1 MLKYIFS
8 VLLIAAVW
16 TTVLLLELPLWIA
29 IVATVVI
36 LVVLLT
42 VVLYRMAKAKRAAK
56 EIERALQA
64 QADQHAMRARP
75 DLQHDIEAMKA
86 EFMRAVGALKTSKL
100 GGKRPA
106 EALYALPWYM
116 IIGPPGSGKST
127 ALRNSGLRFPYL
139 SKNGGG
145 VQGVGGTRNCQWW
158 MTNDAVILDTAGRY
172 TTEES
177 DRDEWLSFLD
187 MLKRNRTKAPV
198 NGVLAAIAITDLTEV
213 GAERVVAQA
222 REIRAR
228 IDEVMNKLEMVV
240 PVYVLFTKCDL
251 LPGFV
256 ETFGD
261 LGNNERSQIWGFT
274 FPITKKIRDGAG
286 AFAEH
291 FQELA
296 STVERR
302 ALRRM
307 SEERSVEAREKI
319 YAFPQ
324 YFEPMRDALAM
335 FVGELFAENIYNE
348 SPIMRGC
355 YFTSGTQEGRPI
367 DRIMNAMAEAFGV
380 QPRMQMS
387 YNPQHVEAKSYFLG
401 QLFTKV
407 IFPDRYI
414 AGRSAAR
421 IRKTKLV
428 GHGVGA
434 GLMATAAGMAVLPVM
449 SFQDNRELLEET
461 EAAVAKVNEHYAQKQ
476 ETEDYK
482 PIRIENIE
490 PLRQVE
496 RKLFEY
502 EEEGPPIGSRWGMY
516 QGSTMYPPVRDLYF
530 TAVREE
536 LLVPIRDMEI
546 RELKRFKNQYGP
558 LSEPA
563 PDADH
568 RAMKDRLRMYLLI
581 TKPLDGRP
589 ASEPGLDEDQK
600 AWLTERITV
609 LWEKPL
615 EMEGDAATKDQMRNV
630 ARAYVEIMATD
641 EGRLFERDD
650 ALVDGVR
657 KILRRTDR
665 TQALLAEILEEVDAV
680 DLDLKTL
687 TDTRDAM
694 KNDNRKVRG
703 RFTRQAWDDYLRDRL
718 YQPIGDMLG
727 DEWVLG
733 LSEEEMK
740 QDREKQLEELRS
752 AYFEQYIAEWKQF
765 LQAIYVTQPDSYP
778 SALSTLEDLTRSEPA
793 SIKRLCTN
801 LAYHT
806 TLSPPEPEEAEE
818 AADGALEAIEGEA
831 TKAIQKKGKVGR
843 VAAEAMRR
851 KKAKDKKRGGDAL
864 LKDEYDVAA
873 TFEGLVAFGFAA
885 APPAPEDGPAPPP
898 PSVPV
903 DQYLEVL
910 RELRVAVKAKV
921 ETDTP
926 EDTKALVSAVKKAGD
941 TVDSLINDRDN
952 KEWGPTIDKWLR
964 PPIRS
969 LESIARTGAG
979 LDLTKAWCDEVVRP
993 WNKLAKRYPFDPKGR
1008 EVAMAD
1014 FIAFYQPE
1022 TGQVWKF
1029 YNTLLTSRVPKRS
1042 EGYEIESKGA
1052 KVSSA
1057 INPKIASFL
1066 NRAQDVT
1073 TVMFPA
1079 GADGVQ
1085 FEFEVQIEGAR
1096 KNVGTVSVT
1105 ELTIDG
1111 KILQYKN
1118 GPYTWQSVTWPG
1130 EDPKQGYLSARGLGT
1145 KGEVGPHEGD
1155 WGLFRLLEAGTATGD
1170 ATKDQFKFEWDI
1182 RDQDAGIITVRI
1194 KPTLDDTPIYGT
1206 RARGVEFMQVFRHPD
1221 LTPPRQIIVGG
1232 PTCGGGGGGGAASQP
1247 PAPQE

>member
-8 VLLIAAVW
+8 ALLIAAVW

-29 IVATVVI
+29 ILSTVVI
-36 LVVLLT
+36 LVILISIVIYR
-42 VVLYRMAKAKRAAK
+42 VVKAKRAAK
-56 EIERALQA
+56 EIEKALQA
-64 QADQHAMRARP
+64 QADQHASRARP
-75 DLQHDIEAMKA
+75 DLQHDIEAMKG
-86 EFMRAVGALKTSKL
+86 EFMRAVAALKTSKL

-172 TTEES
+172 TTEDS
-177 DRDEWLSFLD
+177 DHDEWMSFLEL
-187 MLKRNRTKAPV
+187 LKKNRTKAPV
-198 NGVLAAIAITDLTEV
+198 NGVMAAIAITDLTEAH
-213 GAERVVAQA
+213 AEQVVAQA

-274 FPITKKIRDGAG
+274 FPVTKKVRDPVG
-286 AFAEH
+286 AFADH

-296 STVERR
+296 QVVERR

-307 SEERSVEAREKI
+307 SEERGLEARDKI

-335 FVGELFAENIYNE
+335 FAGELFAENIYNE

-367 DRIMNAMAEAFGV
+367 DRIMNSMAEAFGV
-380 QPRMQMS
+380 QPRMQMA

-407 IFPDRYI
+407 IFPDKFL

-421 IRKTKLV
+421 IRRSRLV

-434 GLMATAAGMAVLPVM
+434 GLMATAGGLAVLPVM
-449 SFQDNRELLEET
+449 SFQNNRELLEET
-461 EAAVAKVNEHYAQKQ
+461 NEAVAKVNEHYINKE
-476 ETEDYK
+476 ETGSID

-490 PLRQVE
+490 PLRRVE

-502 EEEGPPIGSRWGMY
+502 EDDGPPIMNRMGMY
-516 QGSTMYPPVRDLYF
+516 QGATVYPPVRELYF

-546 RELKRFKNQYGP
+546 RALKSFKNQYGP

-563 PDADH
+563 PDAEH
-568 RAMKDRLRMYLLI
+568 MAMKDRLRMYLLI
-581 TKPLDGRP
+581 TAPLDGEPP
-589 ASEPGLDEDQK
+589 ATEPGLDEDQRK
-600 AWLTERITV
+600 WLAERIAT

-615 EMEGDAATKDQMRNV
+615 ENAGDVASKGEMREVAA
-630 ARAYVEIMATD
+630 AYVEIMAEDPT
-641 EGRLFERDD
+641 RLFERDD
-650 ALVDGVR
+650 ALVRDVR
-657 KILRRTDR
+657 RVLLRTDR
-665 TQALLAEILEEVDAV
+665 TQSLLAQILTEVDAT

-687 TDTRDAM
+687 TDTRVAM

-703 RFTRQAWDDYLRDRL
+703 TFTRSAWDDYVRDRL
-718 YQPIGDMLG
+718 YAPLGDMLG

-733 LSEEEMK
+733 ISEEEMQK
-740 QDREKQLEELRS
+740 DREKQLEELRS

-765 LQAIYVTQPDSYP
+765 INAIYVEQPDSYL
-778 SALSTLEDLTRSEPA
+778 SAKETLQDLTQGEPA
-793 SIKRLCTN
+793 SFKRLCTN

-806 TLSPPEPEEAEE
+806 NLAPPEPEETEE
-818 AADGALEAIEGEA
+818 AATGVLDVVEGEA
-831 TKAIQKKGKVGR
+831 TKAVAKKGKAGR
-843 VAAEAMRR
+843 MAAEAARRR
-851 KKAKDKKRGGDAL
+851 KAQEKKKGSGSL
-864 LKDEYDVAA
+864 LKDELDVAA
-873 TFEGLVAFGFAA
+873 AFEGLVSFGYAAPPPAPENGA
-885 APPAPEDGPAPPP
+885 APPA

-910 RELRVAVKAKV
+910 RELRVAVKGKL
-921 ETDTP
+921 ENDTP
-926 EDTKALVSAVKKAGD
+926 EDTKALVSAVKSAGD

-952 KEWGPTIDKWLR
+952 KEWGALLDRWLR

-993 WNKLAKRYPFDPKGR
+993 WNKLVKRYPFDPKGR
-1008 EVAMAD
+1008 EVPMAD
-1014 FIAFYQPE
+1014 FVAFFEPE
-1022 TGQVWKF
+1022 SGQVWKF
-1029 YNTLLTSRVPKRS
+1029 YGALLAGRVPRRHD
-1042 EGYEIESKGA
+1042 GYAIETKGA
-1052 KVSSA
+1052 KISNA
-1057 INPKIASFL
+1057 INPKIAAFL
-1066 NRAQDVT
+1066 DRAQDVT

-1079 GADGVQ
+1079 DADGVM
-1085 FEFEVQIEGAR
+1085 FEFEVQVEGAR

-1105 ELTIDG
+1105 MFDVDG
-1111 KILQYKN
+1111 ERIEYKN
-1118 GPYTWQSVTWPG
+1118 GPFEWKSVSWPG
-1130 EDPKQGYLSARGLGT
+1130 KAKRGHLTARGFEGT
-1145 KGEVGPHEGD
+1145 GEVGPYEGE
-1155 WGLFRLLEAGTATGD
+1155 WGFFRLLEAGTPTGD
-1170 ATKDQFKFEWDI
+1170 AGQEQFKFEWDI
-1182 RDQDAGIITVRI
+1182 RDQNSGIITVRI
-1194 KPTLDDTPIYGT
+1194 RPKLDDTPLFGT

-1221 LTPPRQIIVGG
+1221 LSPPRSIIVGG
-1232 PTCGGGGGGGAASQP
+1232 SSCGG
-1247 PAPQE
+1247 E

>member
-8 VLLIAAVW
+8 ALLIIAVW
-16 TTVLLLELPLWIA
+16 TTVLLLKLPIWIA
-29 IVATVVI
+29 VVATIVI
-36 LVVLLT
+36 LAILLT
-42 VVLYRMAKAKRAAK
+42 IVIYRMVKAKRAAK
-56 EIERALQA
+56 EIEKALQA

-75 DLQHDIEAMKA
+75 DLQHDIEAMKG
-86 EFMRAVGALKTSKL
+86 EFMRAVAALKTSKL

-198 NGVLAAIAITDLTEV
+198 NGVLAAIAITDLTEA

-240 PVYVLFTKCDL
+240 PVYVLFTKVDL

-274 FPITKKIRDGAG
+274 FPVTKKVRDPVG

-291 FQELA
+291 FQDLA
-296 STVERR
+296 SVAERR

-307 SEERSVEAREKI
+307 SEERSVEGREKI

-367 DRIMNAMAEAFGV
+367 DRIMNSMAEAFGV
-380 QPRMQMS
+380 QPRMQMG
-387 YNPQHVEAKSYFLG
+387 YQPQHVEAKSYFLG

-407 IFPDRYI
+407 IFPDRYL

-421 IRKTKLV
+421 IRKSKLV

-434 GLMATAAGMAVLPVM
+434 GLMVTAGGMAVLPVM

-461 EAAVAKVNEHYAQKQ
+461 ESAVAKVNEHYVQKQ
-476 ETEDYK
+476 ETGSVD

-490 PLRQVE
+490 PLRKVE

-502 EEEGPPIGSRWGMY
+502 EEDGPPIGSRWGMY
-516 QGSTMYPPVRDLYF
+516 QGSEIYPPVRDLYF

-546 RELKRFKNQYGP
+546 RELKRFKLQYGA

-563 PDADH
+563 PDNEH
-568 RAMKDRLRMYLLI
+568 MAMKERLRMYLLI
-581 TKPLDGRP
+581 TQPLAGRP
-589 ASEPGLDEDQK
+589 ASEPGLDENQR
-600 AWLTERITV
+600 AWLTERIAV

-615 EMEGDAATKDQMRNV
+615 EIAGDVASKGEMREV
-630 ARAYVEIMATD
+630 ARAYVEIMASD
-641 EGRLFERDD
+641 ETRLFERDD
-650 ALVDGVR
+650 ALVESVR
-657 KILRRTDR
+657 KILKRTDR
-665 TQALLAEILEEVDAV
+665 TQSLLAQILEEVDAP
-680 DLDLKTL
+680 DLDLKLL

-718 YQPIGDMLG
+718 YQPLGDMLG

-733 LSEEEMK
+733 LSEEDMK

-765 LQAIYVTQPDSYP
+765 LQAIYVEQPDSYP
-778 SALSTLEDLTRSEPA
+778 EALSTLEDLTRGEPA
-793 SIKRLCTN
+793 SVKRLCQN
-801 LAYHT
+801 LAVQT
-806 TLSPPEPEEAEE
+806 TLPPPEPEETEETAEGVLD
-818 AADGALEAIEGEA
+818 AVEGEA
-831 TKAIQKKGKVGR
+831 TKAIQKKGKAGR
-843 VAAEAMRR
+843 MAAEAMRR
-851 KKAKDKKRGGDAL
+851 KKAKDKKRSGDAL
-864 LKDEYDVAA
+864 LKDETDVAA
-873 TFEGLVAFGFAA
+873 TFEGLVSFGYAEP
-885 APPAPEDGPAPPP
+885 PPAPENGPAPPA

-903 DQYLEVL
+903 DQYLEAL
-910 RELRVAVKAKV
+910 RELRVALKGKIENDA
-921 ETDTP
+921 P
-926 EDTKALVSAVKKAGD
+926 EDTKALVGAVKKAGD

-952 KEWGPTIDKWLR
+952 KEWGATLDKWLR

-979 LDLTKAWCDEVVRP
+979 LDLTKAWCDEVVKP
-993 WNKLAKRYPFDPKGR
+993 WKKIASRYPFDPKGR

-1014 FIAFYQPE
+1014 FAAYYQPE
-1022 TGQVWKF
+1022 TGTVWKF
-1029 YNTLLTSRVPKRS
+1029 YGTLLSSRVPKRS
-1042 EGYEIESKGA
+1042 DGYAIETKGA
-1052 KVSSA
+1052 KVASA
-1057 INPKIASFL
+1057 INPKVADFL
-1066 NRAQDVT
+1066 DRAQDVT
-1073 TVMFPA
+1073 TVMFPV

-1085 FEFEVQIEGAR
+1085 FEFDVQIQGAR

-1105 ELTIDG
+1105 ELNIDG
-1111 KILQYKN
+1111 ELLQYKN
-1118 GPYTWQSVTWPG
+1118 GPFEWKSVSWPG
-1130 EDPKQGYLSARGLGT
+1130 KDKQGHLSARGFSI
-1145 KGEVGPHEGD
+1145 KGEVGPHEGE

-1170 ATKDQFKFEWDI
+1170 ATKDTFKFEWDI
-1182 RDQDAGIITVRI
+1182 RDQDAGIITVLIRP
-1194 KPTLDDTPIYGT
+1194 KLDDTPIYGT
-1206 RARGVEFMQVFRHPD
+1206 RARGVEFMQVFRHAD
-1221 LTPPRQIIVGG
+1221 LAPPRQIIVGG
-1232 PTCGGGGGGGAASQP
+1232 PSCGGGGGGD
-1247 PAPQE
+1247 E

>member
-8 VLLIAAVW
+8 ALLIAAVW
-16 TTVLLLELPLWIA
+16 ATVLLLKLPLWIA

-36 LVVLLT
+36 LAILITIVV
-42 VVLYRMAKAKRAAK
+42 YRAIKAKRAAK
-56 EIERALQA
+56 EIEKALQA

-75 DLQHDIEAMKA
+75 DLQHDIEAMKG
-86 EFMRAVGALKTSKL
+86 EFMRAVAALKTSKL

-177 DRDEWLSFLD
+177 DHDEWISFLD

-198 NGVLAAIAITDLTEV
+198 NGVLAAIAITDLADV

-274 FPITKKIRDGAG
+274 FPVATKVRDPMGG
-286 AFAEH
+286 FQEH

-296 STVERR
+296 AVVERR

-307 SEERSVEAREKI
+307 SEERSVESREKI

-407 IFPDRYI
+407 IFPDKFL

-421 IRKTKLV
+421 IRKSKLV
-428 GHGVGA
+428 AHGVGG
-434 GLMATAAGMAVLPVM
+434 GLITTAAGLAVLPVM
-449 SFQDNRELLEET
+449 SFQNNRELLEET
-461 EAAVAKVNEHYAQKQ
+461 EEAVAKVNEHYAKKE
-476 ETEDYK
+476 ETGSIE

-490 PLRQVE
+490 PLRRVE

-502 EEEGPPIGSRWGMY
+502 EEDTPIGHQMGMY
-516 QGSTMYPPVRDLYF
+516 QGDTIYPQVRELYF

-536 LLVPIRDMEI
+536 MLVPLRDTEI
-546 RELKRFKNQYGP
+546 KLLKKFKAQYSA
-558 LSEPA
+558 LTEPA
-563 PDADH
+563 PDDEH
-568 RAMKDRLRMYLLI
+568 MEMRDRLRMYLLL
-581 TKPLDGRP
+581 TMPLSGRP
-589 ASEPGLDEDQK
+589 KEEPGLDDRQRE
-600 AWLTERITV
+600 WLTERIAT

-615 EMEGDAATKDQMRNV
+615 QISGDV
-630 ARAYVEIMATD
+630 ASKGEVREVVKAYVEIMAAD
-641 EGRLFERDD
+641 ETRLFERDD
-650 ALVDGVR
+650 QLVADAR
-657 KILRRTDR
+657 KILKRTDR
-665 TQALLAEILEEVDAV
+665 TQSLLAQILSEVDEPA
-680 DLDLKTL
+680 LDLKSL
-687 TDTRDAM
+687 TDTRGAM
-694 KNDNRKVRG
+694 KNDNRTVSGK
-703 RFTRQAWDDYLRDRL
+703 FTRNAWDGYLRDRL
-718 YQPIGDMLG
+718 YQPLGEMLG

-733 LSEEEMK
+733 ISEEDMQK
-740 QDREKQLEELRS
+740 DREKQLEELRS

-765 LQAIYVTQPDSYP
+765 VTAIYVEQPDSYT
-778 SALSTLEDLTRSEPA
+778 SSLTTLEDLTRGEPA
-793 SIKRLCTN
+793 SIKRLCAN

-806 TLSPPEPEEAEE
+806 TLSPPEPEETDAAAE
-818 AADGALEAIEGEA
+818 GVLEAVEGEA
-831 TKAIQKKGKVGR
+831 TKAIQKKGKAGR
-843 VAAEAMRR
+843 MAAEALRR
-851 KKAKDKKRGGDAL
+851 KKAKEKAAGGSL
-864 LKDEYDVAA
+864 LKDEFDVAA
-873 TFEGLVAFGFAA
+873 AFEGLVGFGFAA
-885 APPAPEDGPAPPP
+885 PPEAPEGGVAPPP

-910 RELRVAVKAKV
+910 RELRVAVKGKV
-921 ETDTP
+921 QNDTP
-926 EDTKALVSAVKKAGD
+926 EDTKALVGAVKAAGD
-941 TVDSLINDRDN
+941 TVDSLVNSGDY
-952 KEWGPTIDKWLR
+952 KGWGATIDKWLR

-969 LESIARTGAG
+969 LESIARTGEG

-993 WNKLAKRYPFDPKGR
+993 WAKLAKRYPFDPKGKD
-1008 EVAMAD
+1008 VALAD
-1014 FIAFYQPE
+1014 FAAYYQPE
-1022 TGQVWKF
+1022 SGQVWKF
-1029 YNTLLTSRVPKRS
+1029 YLSLLATRVPRRHD
-1042 EGYEIESKGA
+1042 GYAIEAKGA
-1052 KVSSA
+1052 KAKQS
-1057 INPKIASFL
+1057 INPKIAAFL
-1066 NRAQDVT
+1066 DRTQDVT
-1073 TVMFPA
+1073 TVMFPV
-1079 GADGVQ
+1079 GADGVM
-1085 FEFEVQIEGAR
+1085 FDFDVQVEGAR
-1096 KNVGTVSVT
+1096 KNLGTVSATVFAVDGQR
-1105 ELTIDG
+1105 ID
-1111 KILQYKN
+1111 YRN
-1118 GPYTWQSVTWPG
+1118 GPLEWKPMSWPG
-1130 EDPKQGYLSARGLGT
+1130 KDPKEGHLTARGIDT
-1145 KGEVGPHEGD
+1145 KGEVGPYEGD
-1155 WGLFRLLEAGTATGD
+1155 WGFFRLLEAGTATGD
-1170 ATKDQFKFEWDI
+1170 ASKDTFKLEWDI
-1182 RDQDAGIITVRI
+1182 RDQNAGIITVRI
-1194 KPTLDDTPIYGT
+1194 RPKLDDTPLYGT
-1206 RARGVEFMQVFRHPD
+1206 RARGVEFMQLFRHPD
-1221 LTPPRQIIVGG
+1221 LAPPRQIVLGG
-1232 PTCGGGGGGGAASQP
+1232 PSCSATGAAP
-1247 PAPQE
+1247 PPSPAAAPSPE

>member
-8 VLLIAAVW
+8 ALLIIAVW
-16 TTVLLLELPLWIA
+16 TTVLLLKLPIWIA
-29 IVATVVI
+29 VVATIVI
-36 LVVLLT
+36 LAILLT
-42 VVLYRMAKAKRAAK
+42 IVIYRMVKAKRAAK
-56 EIERALQA
+56 EIEKALQA

-75 DLQHDIEAMKA
+75 DLQHDIEAMKG
-86 EFMRAVGALKTSKL
+86 EFMRAVAALKTSKL

-198 NGVLAAIAITDLTEV
+198 NGVLAAIAITDLTEA

-240 PVYVLFTKCDL
+240 PVYVLFTKVDL

-274 FPITKKIRDGAG
+274 FPVTKKVRDPVG

-291 FQELA
+291 FQDLA
-296 STVERR
+296 SVAERR

-307 SEERSVEAREKI
+307 SEERSVEGREKI

-367 DRIMNAMAEAFGV
+367 DRIMNSMAEAFGV
-380 QPRMQMS
+380 QPRMQMG
-387 YNPQHVEAKSYFLG
+387 YQPQHVEAKSYFLG

-407 IFPDRYI
+407 IFPDRYL

-421 IRKTKLV
+421 IRKSKLV

-434 GLMATAAGMAVLPVM
+434 GLMVTAGGMAVLPVM

-461 EAAVAKVNEHYAQKQ
+461 EGAVAKVNEHYVQKQ
-476 ETEDYK
+476 ETGSVD

-490 PLRQVE
+490 PLRKVE

-502 EEEGPPIGSRWGMY
+502 EEDGPPIGSRWGMY
-516 QGSTMYPPVRDLYF
+516 QGSEIYPPVRDLYF

-546 RELKRFKNQYGP
+546 RELKRFKLQYGA

-563 PDADH
+563 PDNEH
-568 RAMKDRLRMYLLI
+568 MAMKERLRMYLLI
-581 TKPLDGRP
+581 TQPLAGRP
-589 ASEPGLDEDQK
+589 ASEPGLDENQR
-600 AWLTERITV
+600 AWLTERIAV

-615 EMEGDAATKDQMRNV
+615 EIAGDVASKGEMREV
-630 ARAYVEIMATD
+630 ARAYVEIMASD
-641 EGRLFERDD
+641 ETRLFERDD
-650 ALVDGVR
+650 ALVESVR
-657 KILRRTDR
+657 KILKRTDR
-665 TQALLAEILEEVDAV
+665 TQSLLAQILEEVDAP
-680 DLDLKTL
+680 DLDLKLL

-718 YQPIGDMLG
+718 YQPLGDMLG

-733 LSEEEMK
+733 LSEEDMK

-765 LQAIYVTQPDSYP
+765 LQAIYVEQPDSYP
-778 SALSTLEDLTRSEPA
+778 EALSTLEDLTRGEPA
-793 SIKRLCTN
+793 SVKRLCQN
-801 LAYHT
+801 LAVQT
-806 TLSPPEPEEAEE
+806 TLPPPEPEETEE
-818 AADGALEAIEGEA
+818 AAEGVLDAVEGEA
-831 TKAIQKKGKVGR
+831 TKAIQKKGKAGR
-843 VAAEAMRR
+843 MAAEAMRR
-851 KKAKDKKRGGDAL
+851 KKAKDKKRSGDAL
-864 LKDEYDVAA
+864 LKDETDVAA
-873 TFEGLVAFGFAA
+873 TFEGLVSFGYAEP
-885 APPAPEDGPAPPP
+885 PPAPENGPAPPA

-903 DQYLEVL
+903 DQYLEAL
-910 RELRVAVKAKV
+910 RELRVALKGKIENDA
-921 ETDTP
+921 P
-926 EDTKALVSAVKKAGD
+926 EDTKALVGAVKKAGD

-952 KEWGPTIDKWLR
+952 KEWGATLDKWLR

-979 LDLTKAWCDEVVRP
+979 LDLTKAWCDEVVKP
-993 WNKLAKRYPFDPKGR
+993 WKKIASRYPFDPKGR

-1014 FIAFYQPE
+1014 FAAYYQPE
-1022 TGQVWKF
+1022 TGTVWKF
-1029 YNTLLTSRVPKRS
+1029 YGTLLSSRVPKRS
-1042 EGYEIESKGA
+1042 DGYAIETKGA
-1052 KVSSA
+1052 KVASA
-1057 INPKIASFL
+1057 INPKVADFL
-1066 NRAQDVT
+1066 DRAQDVT
-1073 TVMFPA
+1073 TVMFPV

-1085 FEFEVQIEGAR
+1085 FEFDVQIQGAR

-1105 ELTIDG
+1105 ELNIDG
-1111 KILQYKN
+1111 ELLQYKN
-1118 GPYTWQSVTWPG
+1118 GPFEWKSVSWPG
-1130 EDPKQGYLSARGLGT
+1130 KDKQGHLSARGFST
-1145 KGEVGPHEGD
+1145 KGEVGPHEGE

-1170 ATKDQFKFEWDI
+1170 ATKDTFKFEWDI
-1182 RDQDAGIITVRI
+1182 RDQDAGIITVLIRP
-1194 KPTLDDTPIYGT
+1194 KLDDTPIYGT
-1206 RARGVEFMQVFRHPD
+1206 RARGVEFMQVFRHAD
-1221 LTPPRQIIVGG
+1221 LAPPRQIIVGG
-1232 PTCGGGGGGGAASQP
+1232 PACGGG
-1247 PAPQE
+1247 E

>member
-8 VLLIAAVW
+8 ALLIAAVW
-16 TTVLLLELPLWIA
+16 TTVLLLKFPIWIA
-29 IVATVVI
+29 VVATIVI
-36 LVVLLT
+36 LAILLT
-42 VVLYRMAKAKRAAK
+42 IVIYRMVKAKRAAK
-56 EIERALQA
+56 EIEKALQA

-75 DLQHDIEAMKA
+75 DLQHDIEAMKG
-86 EFMRAVGALKTSKL
+86 EFMRAVAALKTSKL

-198 NGVLAAIAITDLTEV
+198 NGVLAAIAITDLTEA

-240 PVYVLFTKCDL
+240 PVYVLFTKVDL

-274 FPITKKIRDGAG
+274 FPVTKKVRDPVG

-291 FQELA
+291 FQDLA
-296 STVERR
+296 SVVERR

-307 SEERSVEAREKI
+307 SEERSVEGREKI

-324 YFEPMRDALAM
+324 YFEPLRDALAM

-367 DRIMNAMAEAFGV
+367 DRIMNSMAEAFGV

-407 IFPDRYI
+407 IFPDRYL

-421 IRKTKLV
+421 IRKSKLV

-434 GLMATAAGMAVLPVM
+434 GLMVTAGGMAVLPVM

-461 EAAVAKVNEHYAQKQ
+461 DAAVAKVNEHYVQKQ
-476 ETEDYK
+476 ETGDYK

-502 EEEGPPIGSRWGMY
+502 EEDGPPIGSRWGMY
-516 QGSTMYPPVRDLYF
+516 QGSEIYPAVRDLYF

-536 LLVPIRDMEI
+536 LLVPIRDAEI
-546 RELKRFKNQYGP
+546 RDLKRFKNQYGP

-568 RAMKDRLRMYLLI
+568 KAMKDRLRMYLLI
-581 TKPLDGRP
+581 TKPLAGRP
-589 ASEPGLDEDQK
+589 ESEPGLDENQRG
-600 AWLTERITV
+600 WLTERIAT

-615 EMEGDAATKDQMRNV
+615 EMEGDAASKEQMRGV

-641 EGRLFERDD
+641 DGRLFERDD
-650 ALVDGVR
+650 ALVESVR
-657 KILRRTDR
+657 KILKRTDR
-665 TQALLAEILEEVDAV
+665 TQSLLAQILEEVDAP
-680 DLDLKTL
+680 DLDLAYL

-694 KNDNRKVRG
+694 KNDNRKVVRG

-718 YQPIGDMLG
+718 YQPLGDMLG

-733 LSEEEMK
+733 LSEDEMK

-765 LQAIYVTQPDSYP
+765 VQAIYVKQPDSYP
-778 SALSTLEDLTRSEPA
+778 EALSTLEDLTRGEPA
-793 SIKRLCTN
+793 SVKRLCVN
-801 LAYHT
+801 LAVQT
-806 TLSPPEPEEAEE
+806 TLPPPEPEEAEE

-831 TKAIQKKGKVGR
+831 TKAIQKKGKGGR
-843 VAAEAMRR
+843 MAAEALRR
-851 KKAKDKKRGGDAL
+851 KKAKDKKRSGDSL
-864 LKDEYDVAA
+864 LKDELDVAA
-873 TFEGLVAFGFAA
+873 AFEGLVSFGYVEP
-885 APPAPEDGPAPPP
+885 PPAPENGPAPPA

-903 DQYLEVL
+903 DQYLEAL
-910 RELRVAVKAKV
+910 RELRVALKGKI
-921 ETDTP
+921 ENDTP

-941 TVDSLINDRDN
+941 TVDALINDRDN
-952 KEWGPTIDKWLR
+952 KEWGPTLDKWLR

-979 LDLTKAWCDEVVRP
+979 LDLTKAWCDEVVKP
-993 WNKLAKRYPFDPKGR
+993 WKKLSSRYPFDPKKGDL
-1008 EVAMAD
+1008 AMAD
-1014 FIAFYQPE
+1014 FAAYFQPE
-1022 TGQVWKF
+1022 TGHVWKF
-1029 YNTLLTSRVPKRS
+1029 YGTLLSSRVPKRS
-1042 EGYEIESKGA
+1042 DGYAIETKGA
-1052 KVSSA
+1052 KASSA
-1057 INPKIASFL
+1057 INPKIADFL
-1066 NRAQDVT
+1066 DRAQDVT

-1079 GADGVQ
+1079 GAEGVQ
-1085 FEFEVQIEGAR
+1085 FEFDVQIQGAR

-1105 ELTIDG
+1105 ELNIDG
-1111 KILQYKN
+1111 TLIQYKN
-1118 GPYTWQSVTWPG
+1118 GPFEWKAVTWPG
-1130 EDPKQGYLSARGLGT
+1130 KDKQGHLSARGMGT
-1145 KGEVGPHEGD
+1145 KGEVGPHEGE

-1170 ATKDQFKFEWDI
+1170 ASKDTFKFEWDI
-1182 RDQDAGIITVRI
+1182 RDQDAGIITVLIRP
-1194 KPTLDDTPIYGT
+1194 KLDDTPIYGT
-1206 RARGVEFMQVFRHPD
+1206 RARGVDFMQVFRHPD
-1221 LTPPRQIIVGG
+1221 LAPPRQIIVGG
-1232 PTCGGGGGGGAASQP
+1232 PTCGGGGGS
-1247 PAPQE
+1247 E

>member
-8 VLLIAAVW
+8 ALLIAAVW
-16 TTVLLLELPLWIA
+16 TTVLLLELPVWIA
-29 IVATVVI
+29 VVATVVI
-36 LVVLLT
+36 LVVLVT
-42 VVLYRMAKAKRAAK
+42 IVVLRAIKAKRAAK

-75 DLQHDIEAMKA
+75 DLQHDIEAMKG
-86 EFMRAVGALKTSKL
+86 EFMRAVAALKTSKL

-177 DRDEWLSFLD
+177 DHDEWLAFLE

-274 FPITKKIRDGAG
+274 FPVAQKVRDPMG
-286 AFAEH
+286 AFAEN
-291 FQELA
+291 FQDLA
-296 STVERR
+296 AVVERR

-307 SEERSVEAREKI
+307 SEERSVESREKI

-387 YNPQHVEAKSYFLG
+387 YGQQHVEAKSYFLG

-407 IFPDRYI
+407 IFPDRFL

-421 IRKTKLV
+421 IRKSKVV
-428 GHGVGA
+428 GYGIGA
-434 GLMATAAGMAVLPVM
+434 GLIATAGGMAVLPVM
-449 SFQDNRELLEET
+449 SFQNNRELLEEA
-461 EAAVAKVNEHYAQKQ
+461 EGAVAKVNEHYVHKQ
-476 ETEDYK
+476 ETGSVD

-490 PLRQVE
+490 PLRRVE

-502 EEEGPPIGSRWGMY
+502 EDDGPPLGSRWGMY
-516 QGSTMYPPVRDLYF
+516 QGSTLYPAVQDLYF

-546 RELKRFKNQYGP
+546 RELKKFKAQYYG

-563 PDADH
+563 PDDEH
-568 RAMKDRLRMYLLI
+568 MAMKDRLRMYLLI
-581 TKPLDGRP
+581 TAPASGERP
-589 ASEPGLDEDQK
+589 ASEPGLDDPQRE
-600 AWLTERITV
+600 WLVERIAT

-615 EMEGDAATKDQMRNV
+615 EISGDVASKGEMREV
-630 ARAYVEIMATD
+630 ARAYVEILANDPT
-641 EGRLFERDD
+641 RLFERDEG
-650 ALVDGVR
+650 LVKDVR
-657 KILRRTDR
+657 KILLRTNR
-665 TQALLAEILEEVDAV
+665 TQSLLAQILAEVDAT

-687 TDTRDAM
+687 TDTRGAM

-703 RFTRQAWDDYLRDRL
+703 VYTRSAWDDYLGGRL
-718 YQPIGDMLG
+718 YAPLGDMLG

-733 LSEEEMK
+733 ITEEEMQK
-740 QDREKQLEELRS
+740 DREKQLEELRS
-752 AYFEQYIAEWKQF
+752 LYFEQYIAEWKQF
-765 LQAIYVTQPDSYP
+765 LQAIYVEQPDNYAS
-778 SALSTLEDLTRSEPA
+778 SLTTLEDLTRGEPA
-793 SIKRLCTN
+793 SIKRLCQN
-801 LAYHT
+801 LAVHT
-806 TLSPPEPEEAEE
+806 TLPPPEPEEADPATE
-818 AADGALEAIEGEA
+818 GALEAVEGEL
-831 TKAIQKKGKVGR
+831 TKGIAKKGKAGR
-843 VAAEAMRR
+843 MAAEALRR
-851 KKAKDKKRGGDAL
+851 KKQKEKKRSGDSL
-864 LKDEYDVAA
+864 LKDETDVAA
-873 TFEGLVAFGFAA
+873 AFEGLVAFGYAEP
-885 APPAPEDGPAPPP
+885 PPAPENGPAPPP

-903 DQYLEVL
+903 DQYLDTL
-910 RELRVAVKAKV
+910 KDLRVAVKGKLQN
-921 ETDTP
+921 DTP
-926 EDTKALVSAVKKAGD
+926 EDTKALVGAVKAAGD
-941 TVDSLINDRDN
+941 TVDALINDGDH
-952 KEWGPTIDKWLR
+952 KGWGAVLDKWLR

-1008 EVAMAD
+1008 EVALAD
-1014 FIAFYQPE
+1014 FAAFYQPE
-1022 TGQVWKF
+1022 SGTVWKF
-1029 YNTLLTSRVPKRS
+1029 YLSLLAGRVPKRHD
-1042 EGYEIESKGA
+1042 GYAIESKGA
-1052 KVSSA
+1052 KATNS
-1057 INPKIASFL
+1057 INPKIAAFL
-1066 NRAQDVT
+1066 DRAQDVT
-1073 TVMFPA
+1073 TVMFPP
-1079 GADGVQ
+1079 GADGVL
-1085 FEFEVQIEGAR
+1085 FEFEVQVQGAR
-1096 KNVGTVSVT
+1096 KTAGVVSATVLSV
-1105 ELTIDG
+1105 DG
-1111 KILQYKN
+1111 KRVEYKN
-1118 GPYTWQSVTWPG
+1118 GPFTWESVSWPG
-1130 EDPKQGYLSARGLGT
+1130 EDPKQGHISARGFST

-1155 WGLFRLLEAGTATGD
+1155 WGFFRLLEAGTATGD
-1170 ATKDQFKFEWDI
+1170 ASKDTFKFEWDI
-1182 RDQDAGIITVRI
+1182 RDQDAGIITVLIRP
-1194 KPTLDDTPIYGT
+1194 KLDDTPIYGT
-1206 RARGVEFMQVFRHPD
+1206 RARGVDFMQVFRHPD

-1232 PTCGGGGGGGAASQP
+1232 PTCGSSGGGAAASP
-1247 PAPQE
+1247 E

>member
-16 TTVLLLELPLWIA
+16 ATVLLLKLPIWIA
-29 IVATVVI
+29 VVATLVI
-36 LVVLLT
+36 LAILLT
-42 VVLYRMAKAKRAAK
+42 IVIYRMVKAKRAAK
-56 EIERALQA
+56 EIEKALQA

-75 DLQHDIEAMKA
+75 DLQHDIEAMKG
-86 EFMRAVGALKTSKL
+86 EFMRAVAALKTSKL

-177 DRDEWLSFLD
+177 DHDEWMSFLD

-198 NGVLAAIAITDLTEV
+198 NGVLAAIAITDLTEAH
-213 GAERVVAQA
+213 AERVVAQA

-240 PVYVLFTKCDL
+240 PVYVLFTKVDL

-274 FPITKKIRDGAG
+274 FPISKKIRDAHG
-286 AFAEH
+286 AFHEH

-296 STVERR
+296 SVAERR

-324 YFEPMRDALAM
+324 YFEPLRDTLAM

-380 QPRMQMS
+380 QPRMQMG
-387 YNPQHVEAKSYFLG
+387 YQPQHVEAKSYFLG

-407 IFPDRYI
+407 IFPDRYL

-421 IRKTKLV
+421 IRKSKLV

-434 GLMATAAGMAVLPVM
+434 GLMVTAAGMAVLPVM

-461 EAAVAKVNEHYAQKQ
+461 DNAVAKVNDHYANKQ
-476 ETEDYK
+476 ATEDYK

-490 PLRQVE
+490 PLRRVE
-496 RKLFEY
+496 RKLYEY
-502 EEEGPPIGSRWGMY
+502 EEDGPPIGSTMGMY
-516 QGSTMYPPVRDLYF
+516 QGDTIYPPVRDLYF

-536 LLVPIRDMEI
+536 LLVPIRDAEI
-546 RELKRFKNQYGP
+546 RDLKRFKNQYGP

-568 RAMKDRLRMYLLI
+568 KAMKDRLRMYLLI
-581 TKPLDGRP
+581 TKPLAGRP
-589 ASEPGLDEDQK
+589 ATEPGLDEAQR
-600 AWLTERITV
+600 AWLTERITT

-615 EMEGDAATKDQMRNV
+615 EMEGDAASKEQMREV

-650 ALVDGVR
+650 ALVESVR
-657 KILRRTDR
+657 KILKRTDR
-665 TQALLAEILEEVDAV
+665 TQALLAQILEEVDAP
-680 DLDLKTL
+680 DLDLKYL

-703 RFTRQAWDDYLRDRL
+703 RYTRQAWDDYLQARL
-718 YQPIGDMLG
+718 YAPLGDMLG

-733 LSEEEMK
+733 ISEEEVQK
-740 QDREKQLEELRS
+740 DREKQLQELRS
-752 AYFEQYIAEWKQF
+752 MYFEQYIAEWKQF
-765 LQAIYVTQPDSYP
+765 LQAIYVEQPDSYP
-778 SALSTLEDLTRSEPA
+778 SALNTLEDLTRGEPA
-793 SIKRLCTN
+793 SIKRLCQN
-801 LAYHT
+801 LAVQT
-806 TLSPPEPEEAEE
+806 TLPEPEPPETEE

-831 TKAIQKKGKVGR
+831 TQALQKKGKAGR
-843 VAAEAMRR
+843 IGAEALRR
-851 KKAKDKKRGGDAL
+851 KKAKDKKRSGDTL

-873 TFEGLVAFGFAA
+873 AFEGLVTFGYAEP
-885 APPAPEDGPAPPP
+885 PPAPENGPAPPA

-903 DQYLEVL
+903 DQYLEAL
-910 RELRVAVKAKV
+910 RELRVAVKGKIENDA
-921 ETDTP
+921 P

-952 KEWGPTIDKWLR
+952 KEWGATLDKWLR

-979 LDLTKAWCDEVVRP
+979 LDLTKAWCDEVVKP
-993 WNKLAKRYPFDPKGR
+993 WIKLSKRYPFDPKGR

-1014 FIAFYQPE
+1014 FIAFFQPE
-1022 TGQVWKF
+1022 TGQVWKT
-1029 YNTLLTSRVPKRS
+1029 YGTLLTSRVPKRS
-1042 EGYEIESKGA
+1042 DGYAIETKGA
-1052 KVSSA
+1052 KVASA
-1057 INPKIASFL
+1057 INPKIADFL
-1066 NRAQDVT
+1066 DRAQDVT

-1085 FEFEVQIEGAR
+1085 FDFELQIQGAR

-1111 KILQYKN
+1111 QIIQYKN
-1118 GPYTWQSVTWPG
+1118 GPFEWKPVTWPG
-1130 EDPKQGYLSARGLGT
+1130 EDPKQGHLSARGMGT
-1145 KGEVGPHEGD
+1145 KGEVGPHEGE

-1170 ATKDQFKFEWDI
+1170 ASKDTFKFEWDI
-1182 RDQDAGIITVRI
+1182 RDQDAGIITVLIRP
-1194 KPTLDDTPIYGT
+1194 KLDDTPIYGT
-1206 RARGVEFMQVFRHPD
+1206 RARGVDFMQVFRHPD

-1232 PTCGGGGGGGAASQP
+1232 PSCGGGGGGD
-1247 PAPQE
+1247 